1 MKGYKAFN
9 RDLTCRG
16 YQYEIG
22 KEFEHKGEIGLC
34 ESGFHFCKRI
44 VDIQKYYNLNNEDT
58 RICKIEATGE
68 IIEGEDKCVTNKI
81 KIIKEV
87 TKEEVYE
94 LGNEGKLNTGLGNTG
109 NWNTGNRN
117 TGNSNTGNWNT
128 GNWNTGDWNT
138 GNSNTGNSN
147 TGNWNTGNRNTG
159 NSNTGNWN
167 TGNWNTGD
175 WNKTDRSSGVLCNKE
190 PKLIIFNKET
200 NMTWEEW
207 RNSEVYY
214 ILAKN
219 TKTQWIY
226 YEDMTDE
233 EKEKYPSAKT
243 CNGYL
248 KEIER
253 AESSK
258 KWWNKL
264 SKEEKVIIIQL
275 PNFNLDIFNDI
286 MELEISKEEYEEIL
300 EWSKLNKEIS

>member
-94 LGNEGKLNTGLGNTG
+94 LGNEGKLNTGLG
-109 NWNTGNRN
+109 
-117 TGNSNTGNWNT
+117 
-128 GNWNTGDWNT
+128 
-138 GNSNTGNSN
+138 N